1 MTEYSHINIK
11 YGFKTKYYTGHNI
24 SFQMTPTV
32 GGGDGYSCTTASC
45 AVDLNPGCPKDL
57 KVWDGGN
64 VVACKC
70 SCLAYSTDEY
80 CCRGAFND
88 PNVCKGGPSAVY
100 FKSKCPGANSYA
112 HDDRTTTCQ
121 NTDYNIKF
129 GQLVIEHICFFVKYL
144 PVVLLQCAVAQKT
157 IIQQHPL
164 WEPGKENSRQYK
176 GNLIFD
182 QVLIFGYI
190 YLFSA
195 ISFIFF
201 VVLIFY
207 LRVLLINLSCILMFN
222 KKSVAFCNLHLFTN
236 LIFSVSLILW
246 FCVFYFK
253 SLNTPLQLSYPK
265 IPLVTINSHLCSACI
280 RVFLHNL
287 YSSCN
292 QSTNI
297 VSHYENSNIR

>member
-1 MTEYSHINIK
+1 MCMYFITFYYNLLQSPFICQLKLYRKFCRICYRRSVHIYQTTRCHMTEYSHINIK

-129 GQLVIEHICFFVKYL
+129 GQLVIEHICFL
-144 PVVLLQCAVAQKT
+144 
-157 IIQQHPL
+157 
-164 WEPGKENSRQYK
+164 
-176 GNLIFD
+176 
-182 QVLIFGYI
+182 
-190 YLFSA
+190 
-195 ISFIFF
+195 
-201 VVLIFY
+201 
-207 LRVLLINLSCILMFN
+207 
-222 KKSVAFCNLHLFTN
+222 
-236 LIFSVSLILW
+236 
-246 FCVFYFK
+246 
-253 SLNTPLQLSYPK
+253 
-265 IPLVTINSHLCSACI
+265 
-280 RVFLHNL
+280 
-287 YSSCN
+287 
-292 QSTNI
+292 
-297 VSHYENSNIR
+297 